1 MPDNFLQSASQT
13 IGREVAAERVVVSVA
28 EGFQIHEHQCMQP
41 YWWIPRGPG
50 ILFTRRQAP
59 AEAAATDFGDADL
72 GGRSTAPPYQQSL

>member
-1 MPDNFLQSASQT
+1 M
-13 IGREVAAERVVVSVA
+13 VAAEGRGASVA

-41 YWWIPRGPG
+41 YWWILRGSG

-72 GGRSTAPPYQQSL
+72 GGRSTAPPYQQPLIFLRSAAYRLSAF